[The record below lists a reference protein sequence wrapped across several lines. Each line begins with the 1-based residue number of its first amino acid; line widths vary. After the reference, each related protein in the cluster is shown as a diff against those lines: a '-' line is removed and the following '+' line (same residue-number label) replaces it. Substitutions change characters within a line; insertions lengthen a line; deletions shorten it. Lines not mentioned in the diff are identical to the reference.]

1 MTWVETDKLIFAM
14 KADCMIVMQIGTEAM
29 TVQKT
34 GSEEKTV
41 TELDAAPH
49 IFNDRTMIPV
59 RAAAEALNTRV
70 DLDNDT
76 RTVIYR
82 RCYRHKSRNKTV
94 LPPKRAV

>member
-1 MTWVETDKLIFAM
+1 M